1 MEFVT
6 QHAFKQLLTNATR
19 GVNTLDVFL
28 TNRPLLWETQTVFP
42 SLVRSDHLAVL
53 VPPRMTI
60 KPVRRTVY
68 FRDVRVHH
76 KIKMDKE
83 LQYMDWSDIL
93 SSDDPS
99 ESVITLNNKLW
110 STFDKCFPM
119 KKIRMSSRDPPY
131 MSPFVKYILK
141 MRHKLNNIQ
150 SQQEKVT
157 LQEKINKLIRGNQ
170 IAAVKE
176 ENNRHKN
183 GSKLWWSTL
192 NKLTGRGQNTP
203 LSNIISPDEI

>member
-1 MEFVT
+1 
-6 QHAFKQLLTNATR
+6 
-19 GVNTLDVFL
+19 
-28 TNRPLLWETQTVFP
+28 
-42 SLVRSDHLAVL
+42 
-53 VPPRMTI
+53 
-60 KPVRRTVY
+60 
-68 FRDVRVHH
+68 
-76 KIKMDKE
+76 
-83 LQYMDWSDIL
+83 MDWSNIL
-93 SSDDPS
+93 SLDDPS

-110 STFDKCFPM
+110 PTFDKCFPM
-119 KKIRMSSRDPPY
+119 KKICLSSRDPPY
-131 MSPFVKYILK
+131 MSPLVKYVLK

-183 GSKLWWSTL
+183 GYKHWWNTS

-203 LSNIISPDEI
+203 VTNIISPDEINLYFQSINTDPDYSTPEQVEIPKGCRIPLSQNSFFL